1 MEGRYGIQRID
12 GMGKENRGMNGIKG
26 IKKIYRLR
34 QNKNIRW
41 IQKST
46 ADEGIQNRTWAEGQN
61 LENALESVKRM

>member
-1 MEGRYGIQRID
+1 
-12 GMGKENRGMNGIKG
+12 MNGIKG

-41 IQKST
+41 IQKSI
-46 ADEGIQNRTWAEGQN
+46 ADEGIQNRKGVEGQN